1 MRKEAVAIQRVLD
14 AHKVGA
20 QVLGQP
26 HSFQSSALNVYRL
39 DRVGGVAVAKVANL
53 APEIDE
59 ALTAIRGT
67 KTRCRISPLPLRVE
81 VPRKDA
87 QTISI
92 YQALST
98 IRAELGPPRNDRLLT
113 LVGESVQ
120 SRGTAPYLLNLM
132 SPNTPHVLIASTTGG
147 GKTNLLLD
155 MILSLA
161 NLNDA
166 RRLSIVALDP
176 KGIDL
181 HCLNGLPHL
190 AGPVVRDAVDC
201 VPVLQSVVDEMDRRK
216 RVGKE
221 PTHRIVVA
229 IDEVADL
236 MDVAGDE
243 VAYQIKRIMQL
254 GRGLGIHVIAA
265 TQKPSAEQVGSIIKA
280 NFPVR
285 IVGAVASTTDA
296 TVAAGFGGTSAERLP
311 GRGSFLIV
319 KGGDVQSLQAYY
331 ADKMETAQRCG
342 LSGKQ
347 NATFHPVWRYST
359 GQRQSDRSERVYHTT
374 VPAYVPEDGPQVDQS
389 RNTDFLP
396 FGPLDRYGQSIV
408 KTLYRQHG
416 SKNAVIRA
424 VWPNHRKQTCLE
436 YLNPILEGVTQ

>member
-1 MRKEAVAIQRVLD
+1 
-14 AHKVGA
+14 
-20 QVLGQP
+20 
-26 HSFQSSALNVYRL
+26 
-39 DRVGGVAVAKVANL
+39 
-53 APEIDE
+53 
-59 ALTAIRGT
+59 
-67 KTRCRISPLPLRVE
+67 
-81 VPRKDA
+81 
-87 QTISI
+87 
-92 YQALST
+92 
-98 IRAELGPPRNDRLLT
+98 

-331 ADKMETAQRCG
+331 ADKGETAQRCG

-347 NATFHPVWRYST
+347 NATFHPAWRYAKKES
-359 GQRQSDRSERVYHTT
+359 RSVRSEPVHTGAHTGANVYAYTADIPESIPLSASLKTT
-374 VPAYVPEDGPQVDQS
+374 DL
-389 RNTDFLP
+389 LP
-396 FGPLDRYGQSIV
+396 FEPLDKYGAHLV
-408 KTLYRQHG
+408 RGLYHRLG
-416 SKNAVIRA
+416 SKNKVINS
-424 VWPNHRKQTCLE
+424 VWPGRYKNKCLE
-436 YLNPILEGVTQ
+436 YINTALEVTQ